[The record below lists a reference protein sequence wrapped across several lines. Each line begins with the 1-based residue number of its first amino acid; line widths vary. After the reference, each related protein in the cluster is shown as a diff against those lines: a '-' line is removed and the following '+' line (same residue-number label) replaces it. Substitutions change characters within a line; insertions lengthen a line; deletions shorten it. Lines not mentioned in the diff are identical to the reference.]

1 MEPAIAAHAIDFM
14 AGTCVARGW
23 EKYEIQLFG
32 GEPFVEDSVVDV
44 VVHHALSATAR
55 FGVTPTFSAST
66 NGVMTASRLR
76 FIADYF
82 DRVVLSLDGFED
94 FQECYRPTSQVG
106 ESFARVSEAARFL
119 RHSQAQLCIRC
130 CVTSVSVH
138 HMESIARWFCEEF
151 HPTQVNFEAMTE
163 SPDSRAAGLKPPAPY
178 DFARHAL
185 RAWRI
190 LRSFGCEPACA
201 PVLNRGLQNTSCPVG
216 RDTVIVH
223 PDGLLASCYLVP
235 SEWDARGM
243 DLSIGRVLA
252 DGQVEVRARDV
263 LRLRRLIHSK
273 PRCSRCFCRLS
284 CAGGCHVNNSYPGC
298 PDQYGDFC
306 QSTRILTACGL
317 LEEIGE
323 SERADELVCDRDA
336 LERLSAPRSDRV
348 IDFEDAG

>member
-1 MEPAIAAHAIDFM
+1 
-14 AGTCVARGW
+14 
-23 EKYEIQLFG
+23 
-32 GEPFVEDSVVDV
+32 
-44 VVHHALSATAR
+44 
-55 FGVTPTFSAST
+55 
-66 NGVMTASRLR
+66 
-76 FIADYF
+76 
-82 DRVVLSLDGFED
+82 
-94 FQECYRPTSQVG
+94 
-106 ESFARVSEAARFL
+106 
-119 RHSQAQLCIRC
+119 
-130 CVTSVSVH
+130 
-138 HMESIARWFCEEF
+138 
-151 HPTQVNFEAMTE
+151 
-163 SPDSRAAGLKPPAPY
+163 
-178 DFARHAL
+178 
-185 RAWRI
+185 
-190 LRSFGCEPACA
+190 
-201 PVLNRGLQNTSCPVG
+201 
-216 RDTVIVH
+216 VIVH